1 MHAKSVMLALMLL
14 EVNTRRVEPGIIGI
28 ELNGRM
34 TLGYRHAELEYSIKD
49 MIQQGCRKLVIDLTK
64 LDSMD
69 SSGVGL
75 LAMCA
80 AAIKKAGGEMRVAG
94 ANARVSRVFEITRL
108 DDAVAILAD
117 AGSACRSFGATGSDA
132 IMRTVPLARTW
143 RNRQTH
149 WI

>member
-14 EVNTRRVEPGIIGI
+14 EVNTRRVEPGIIVI

-34 TLGYRHAELEYSIKD
+34 TLGYRLAELEYSIKD

-108 DDAVAILAD
+108 DDAVAIIEVA
-117 AGSACRSFGATGSDA
+117 AEVF
-132 IMRTVPLARTW
+132 
-143 RNRQTH
+143 
-149 WI
+149 